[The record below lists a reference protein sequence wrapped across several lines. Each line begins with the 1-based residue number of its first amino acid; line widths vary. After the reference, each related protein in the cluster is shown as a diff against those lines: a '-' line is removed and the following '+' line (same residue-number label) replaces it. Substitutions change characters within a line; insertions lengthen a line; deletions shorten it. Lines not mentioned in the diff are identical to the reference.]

1 MIIEQRADG
10 FKERITVPNPRD
22 PKPQWGVPVNP
33 WTGYPITEN
42 QQRML
47 DRLREACRE
56 VGLVLHATDGSDPD
70 GYGFSAR
77 RTSIAGT
84 HLEQLQ
90 LIAMRE
96 ILDK

>member
-1 MIIEQRADG
+1 M
-10 FKERITVPNPRD
+10 PNPREQ
-22 PKPQWGVPVNP
+22 KPQWGVPVNP

-42 QQRML
+42 QQMML
-47 DRLREACRE
+47 DRLKDATGA
-56 VGLVLHATDGSDPD
+56 VGLVLHEIDGSDKD
-70 GYGFSAR
+70 GHGFSAR